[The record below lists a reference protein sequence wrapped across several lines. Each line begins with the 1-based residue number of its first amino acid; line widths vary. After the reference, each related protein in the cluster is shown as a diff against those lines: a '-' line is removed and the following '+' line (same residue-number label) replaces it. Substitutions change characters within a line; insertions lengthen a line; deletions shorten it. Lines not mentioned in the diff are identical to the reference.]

1 VTALLGGAKVSDK
14 IAVIKNLMFSVNN
27 ILIGGAMAYTFLRAR
42 GYKTGASKI
51 ENGTL
56 KLVNEIYSLAEERNV
71 KIYLPSDHICAKKIS
86 CDADF
91 LTVNEEDIPEG
102 YMGLDIG
109 SKTIALYKDILLSS
123 KLIIWN
129 GPLGVFEF
137 DNFSNGTQAMCQA
150 LAESQAETIVGG
162 GDSIAALNKFGYYE
176 QMTHVSTGGGASL
189 EFLEGKKLPGLINL
203 SL

>member
-1 VTALLGGAKVSDK
+1 MSVSAFPSYFDKERRAAGYLIESEVKALTKVSQSRVAPVTALLGGAKVSDK

-109 SKTIALYKDILLSS
+109 SKTIALYKDILL
-123 KLIIWN
+123 
-129 GPLGVFEF
+129 
-137 DNFSNGTQAMCQA
+137 
-150 LAESQAETIVGG
+150 
-162 GDSIAALNKFGYYE
+162 
-176 QMTHVSTGGGASL
+176 
-189 EFLEGKKLPGLINL
+189 
-203 SL
+203 